1 MNFLKKIVTILW
13 KDLLTELR
21 TKEKISSMFVF
32 SLIVIVV
39 FNFSFST
46 GALQMRKIAPGILW
60 VAFIFS
66 GTLGLNRSFAQE
78 QDTGSLQG
86 LLLCPVDRSA
96 IYLGKMVGNF
106 IFMTII
112 ELITLLP
119 FAVFLNVP
127 IIHVLPQLLLIILLG
142 TLGFC
147 CVGTLFA
154 AISANTKMR
163 DVMLPVLLFP
173 VISPIVIASVQATGT
188 ILDGGAFGEITRW
201 IKLLV
206 VFIALFLAVSVI
218 VFDFVIEE

>member
-46 GALQMRKIAPGILW
+46 GALQMRKIASGILW

-78 QDTGSLQG
+78 QDRGSLQG

-106 IFMTII
+106 IFITII

-173 VISPIVIASVQATGT
+173 VISPIIIASVQATGA
-188 ILDGGAFGEITRW
+188 ILDGAEFGEITRW
-201 IKLLV
+201 IGLLIA
-206 VFIALFLAVSVI
+206 FIAIFLAASVI